1 MASQAPG
8 LGHGGSHRQRPAIK
22 KTFTDILGS
31 QPSEAQNRIG
41 RYRGFPVVSFTP
53 DEVISLSIPYQ
64 FALVGRFLKSRPP
77 LEVIRKS
84 FEQIGFKPGF
94 TVGLLSP
101 SLILINFECTIDYQR
116 CFSRRLWNING
127 SQMVVTKWTPS
138 FHADSKSPVFPIW
151 VSLTHLPI
159 HLQDAK
165 ALHSIASSIGHPLMM
180 DAYTAAKTRPS
191 MARFCV
197 EIDISKDLP
206 KKIWIDDG
214 GLGFFQLVTYEN
226 LPEFCIQCKKS
237 GHLDGKCSTMDNLI
251 SKNELS
257 KNNLSKTWC
266 PISKHEVSKE
276 NLPKTAAM
284 MIEPILNI
292 PCELGPKLD
301 SKTSCDTN
309 LTDPSTAGH
318 EKSEVDHHVSDLSP
332 EPKGDELTP
341 QEAMEINLT
350 AFCKED
356 NPNTQ
361 ALNVQSDFPTD
372 SHNDVQNSGA
382 ESGKELLTTNTA
394 AVVNQDGVCDPT
406 DATVSDEVDE
416 QSEAEAQYDMEKLT
430 KEADLEHTQEQIIEE
445 SMDGMTAQ
453 NAYCVGNT
461 INLDEFPVLTRQNI
475 EEDVHTPT
483 ENVETVVHTPT
494 EIEKDDTTGTITL
507 MAEDTTKET
516 TSPNI
521 PDTNIG
527 PILHSFELEVLA
539 FLVVDHLT
547 CGHFIVLKEFGEFV
561 GKTYG
566 SEIIKGLRIFLLRNE
581 DNGRIPHALG
591 EVRLSCAYYS
601 GPVQETLGS
610 NGFSSSGL
618 CRMSQAASND
628 GQAVPHGEPE
638 HVSAHKSVDLHNFAG
653 PRAGSPGRGEPEGS
667 TQDHRGDL
675 AVALLQDSTYDW
687 WKRVGADVPEPVQ
700 WATFDRLF
708 HEEYILE
715 HFVEAKRE
723 EFLKFTQGEL
733 TLPEYRQKFD
743 ELAGFGQDLIPTMEK
758 RCKRF
763 VEGLR
768 RNLSAHL
775 ITAPRVDI
783 NAMFKHAVDMN
794 TVLVKKAEYV
804 QAQTTHPRPPPRS
817 LSSKR
822 SPSVPSSSHASKKT
836 KSTPVP
842 SLAPTRESGKNPSQS
857 GCRYSICTHCGQRH
871 PGECWFTQGLCLGC
885 GQAGHFRTDCPTNP
899 GEAFKIAP
907 AAPAPAA

>member
-1 MASQAPG
+1 MSNSKKGSLPMTPGTVLSKSQSPSTPEQKELMMKHKDCGRLRRCSCVKVGDRTLERLRLHFQRSSYDFFVFTASGERYALQVRGLICKVGISITDFLIASHLIFPDTSSMAFFHIFKAYFQGVTLRDPANPMVLIKLIGSQTIPLGSGSGDKSYADTLG
-8 LGHGGSHRQRPAIK
+8 SSSHGHGGSHRQCPAIK
-22 KTFTDILGS
+22 KTFIDILGS

-41 RYRGFPVVSFTP
+41 RYRGFPAVSVTP
-53 DEVISLSIPYQ
+53 GEVISLSIPYQ

-94 TVGLLSP
+94 TVGLLSS

-138 FHADSKSPVFPIW
+138 FHADSESPVFLVW

-159 HLQDAK
+159 HLQEAK
-165 ALHSIASSIGHPLMM
+165 ALHSIASSIRHPLMM
-180 DAYTAAKTRPS
+180 DASTAAKTRPS

-197 EIDISKDLP
+197 EIDISKDLL
-206 KKIWIDDG
+206 KKIWIDNG
-214 GLGFFQLVTYEN
+214 GLGFFQPVTYEN
-226 LPEFCIQCKKS
+226 LPEFGIQCKKS

-266 PISKHEVSKE
+266 PISKHEVSNE
-276 NLPKTAAM
+276 NLPKSAAV

-292 PCELGPKLD
+292 PCELGHKLD

-309 LTDPSTAGH
+309 LNDPSTAGH
-318 EKSEVDHHVSDLSP
+318 KKSKVDHHVSDLSP
-332 EPKGDELTP
+332 EHKGDELTP

-382 ESGKELLTTNTA
+382 EFGKELLTTNTA

-416 QSEAEAQYDMEKLT
+416 QSEAEAEYDMEKLT

-494 EIEKDDTTGTITL
+494 EIEKDETTGTITL

-527 PILHSFELEVLA
+527 PILHSFELE
-539 FLVVDHLT
+539 DS
-547 CGHFIVLKEFGEFV
+547 
-561 GKTYG
+561 G
-566 SEIIKGLRIFLLRNE
+566 S
-581 DNGRIPHALG
+581 
-591 EVRLSCAYYS
+591 
-601 GPVQETLGS
+601 
-610 NGFSSSGL
+610 
-618 CRMSQAASND
+618 
-628 GQAVPHGEPE
+628 
-638 HVSAHKSVDLHNFAG
+638 
-653 PRAGSPGRGEPEGS
+653 
-667 TQDHRGDL
+667 
-675 AVALLQDSTYDW
+675 
-687 WKRVGADVPEPVQ
+687 
-700 WATFDRLF
+700 
-708 HEEYILE
+708 
-715 HFVEAKRE
+715 
-723 EFLKFTQGEL
+723 
-733 TLPEYRQKFD
+733 
-743 ELAGFGQDLIPTMEK
+743 
-758 RCKRF
+758 
-763 VEGLR
+763 
-768 RNLSAHL
+768 
-775 ITAPRVDI
+775 
-783 NAMFKHAVDMN
+783 
-794 TVLVKKAEYV
+794 
-804 QAQTTHPRPPPRS
+804 RP
-817 LSSKR
+817 
-822 SPSVPSSSHASKKT
+822 
-836 KSTPVP
+836 
-842 SLAPTRESGKNPSQS
+842 
-857 GCRYSICTHCGQRH
+857 I
-871 PGECWFTQGLCLGC
+871 
-885 GQAGHFRTDCPTNP
+885 
-899 GEAFKIAP
+899 
-907 AAPAPAA
+907 

>member
-1 MASQAPG
+1 MDSPPYNAAPFRSQWLLKLLAFIFIAQVTKAMQTPSDR
-8 LGHGGSHRQRPAIK
+8 GSHRQRPAIK
-22 KTFTDILGS
+22 KTFTDILRS

-41 RYRGFPVVSFTP
+41 RYRGFPAVSFTP

-116 CFSRRLWNING
+116 CFSRRLWNNNG

-138 FHADSKSPVFPIW
+138 FHADSESSVFPVW

-159 HLQDAK
+159 HLQEAK

-180 DAYTAAKTRPS
+180 DASTAAKTRPS

-197 EIDISKDLP
+197 EIDISKDLL
-206 KKIWIDDG
+206 KKIWIDNG
-214 GLGFFQLVTYEN
+214 GLGFFQPVTYEK

-237 GHLDGKCSTMDNLI
+237 GHLDGKCSSMDNLI

-276 NLPKTAAM
+276 NLPKTAAV

-301 SKTSCDTN
+301 NKTSCDMN
-309 LTDPSTAGH
+309 VTDPSTAGH
-318 EKSEVDHHVSDLSP
+318 KKSEVDHHVSDLSP
-332 EPKGDELTP
+332 DPKGDELTP
-341 QEAMEINLT
+341 QEDMEINLT

-372 SHNDVQNSGA
+372 SHNDVQNSSD

-406 DATVSDEVDE
+406 DATVSYEVDE

-483 ENVETVVHTPT
+483 ENVETGLHTPT

-527 PILHSFELEVLA
+527 SILHSFELEGFGHLNGFLA
-539 FLVVDHLT
+539 PSSSSLTYYHGVGVFFSSSCCCRQREGEMERGTSQALSNTIRFVGLLGSHALGSNPRFMATAVDLGRELVRRKIRLT
-547 CGHFIVLKEFGEFV
+547 YGGGNVGLQGAVASTVYNNGGRVRGFIPGYIATRGVYGPTYGAEYTVSSNYYKYFEMNHIVKAFIVL
-561 GKTYG
+561 
-566 SEIIKGLRIFLLRNE
+566 
-581 DNGRIPHALG
+581 
-591 EVRLSCAYYS
+591 
-601 GPVQETLGS
+601 
-610 NGFSSSGL
+610 
-618 CRMSQAASND
+618 
-628 GQAVPHGEPE
+628 
-638 HVSAHKSVDLHNFAG
+638 
-653 PRAGSPGRGEPEGS
+653 PGGID
-667 TQDHRGDL
+667 T
-675 AVALLQDSTYDW
+675 
-687 WKRVGADVPEPVQ
+687 
-700 WATFDRLF
+700 
-708 HEEYILE
+708 I
-715 HFVEAKRE
+715 
-723 EFLKFTQGEL
+723 
-733 TLPEYRQKFD
+733 
-743 ELAGFGQDLIPTMEK
+743 
-758 RCKRF
+758 
-763 VEGLR
+763 EGL
-768 RNLSAHL
+768 
-775 ITAPRVDI
+775 
-783 NAMFKHAVDMN
+783 
-794 TVLVKKAEYV
+794 
-804 QAQTTHPRPPPRS
+804 
-817 LSSKR
+817 
-822 SPSVPSSSHASKKT
+822 
-836 KSTPVP
+836 
-842 SLAPTRESGKNPSQS
+842 
-857 GCRYSICTHCGQRH
+857 
-871 PGECWFTQGLCLGC
+871 FTLN
-885 GQAGHFRTDCPTNP
+885 H
-899 GEAFKIAP
+899 
-907 AAPAPAA
+907 